1 LGVAGSSEARGH
13 LRLAGGLVKSAKVR
27 NAPSEYELRNAF
39 SRSYYSLFHACRGYL
54 WASGVDVVSLGKKH
68 GRLHDEMEK
77 WWGKAFGDFL
87 RKSYELRRKSDYIP
101 EWNQLPLYKHIE
113 ELKTAQR
120 QCYFVIVTGQNL
132 CRD

>member
-1 LGVAGSSEARGH
+1 MGVAGSSEARGH
-13 LRLAGGLVKSAKVR
+13 LRLAGGLVKSAKVG

-77 WWGKAFGDFL
+77 WLGKAFGDFL